1 MEERLPIG
9 PDEWTAMAAEH
20 GEEYPYRDKDSLKRK
35 YMHLHR
41 VEMPTGDP
49 GMSEEVRLVKRVK
62 TL

>member
-1 MEERLPIG
+1 
-9 PDEWTAMAAEH
+9 MAAEH

-49 GMSEEVRLVKRVK
+49 DMSEEVRLVKRVK